1 MQIYP
6 VGICSGASSSS
17 LLLLIVSRHCRLSA
31 DGEVLLIE
39 LGKLVHRLY
48 WVARRKDEV
57 EDIKF
62 IFGISINDTAH
73 PSRNVMAE

>member
-1 MQIYP
+1 MQRRF
-6 VGICSGASSSS
+6 VFVFAAFNS
-17 LLLLIVSRHCRLSA
+17 VSTLSA
-31 DGEVLLIE
+31 VCGYGEVLLIE
-39 LGKLVHRLY
+39 LRKLVHRLY